1 MFMLGILGTG
11 HCIGMCCPLVFAFPS
26 RSGKVLPHFFHLG
39 RTVVYVA
46 IGVIGAGLSGMAAAT
61 GNDPIVWIGH
71 VKVGLRFL
79 ADSPG
84 LLVAGTGA
92 SKIFR
97 RFQRPSDILTGFLLI
112 YVAAKLAYKAGRAIL
127 G

>member
-1 MFMLGILGTG
+1 MLGILGTG

-61 GNDPIVWIGH
+61 SNDPIVWIGH

-79 ADSPG
+79 ADCPG
-84 LLVAGTGA
+84 AFGCRNGCVQD
-92 SKIFR
+92 F
-97 RFQRPSDILTGFLLI
+97 PSLSEA
-112 YVAAKLAYKAGRAIL
+112 V
-127 G
+127 